1 MILNKKE
8 GLFARGFKGY
18 LRPKKPKST
27 FLRGL
32 EKGLFEPFE
41 YRFYS
46 VGIRKRNAA
55 RFSRCIS
62 LISP

>member
-1 MILNKKE
+1 LILNKKE
-8 GLFARGFKGY
+8 GLFKGIFDQV
-18 LRPKKPKST
+18 LDQNSSNPT